1 MKKMMRTILAMMLA
15 AAMMLALVSAS
26 AEEQEKVAVRL
37 GGLKGPT
44 SMGMVKLLEDQEKG
58 ETANKYEFTMAGSPN
73 DLTPALLKGELD
85 ILAVPVNLGA
95 VLYQKSEGQV
105 QLAAVNTL
113 GVLYIVEKGGETVQ
127 TLEDLKGK
135 TLYATGKGSTPEYAL
150 AYLLAQKGM
159 DINTDLT
166 VDWKSEHTEVV
177 AQMALEETAVAL
189 LPQPFVTVAAGQVEN
204 LRVALDLTKEWDSL
218 DNGSQLITGGL
229 IVRKAF
235 AEEHPEALAAFL
247 EEYAASTAYTNE
259 QPAEAAQLIEKYD
272 IIKAAVA
279 EKAIPFCNIVCIT
292 GEEMQ
297 QIAEGY
303 FRTLYDQNPAAVGGE
318 MPDEAFYLKTK

>member
-1 MKKMMRTILAMMLA
+1 MMKKILSVLLA
-15 AAMMLALVSAS
+15 AALLLTLAFAS
-26 AEEQEKVAVRL
+26 AEETEKVTVRL

-44 SMGMVKLLEDQEKG
+44 SMGMVKLLEDNENG
-58 ETANKYEFTMAGSPN
+58 LTANHYEFTMAGSPN
-73 DLTPALLKGELD
+73 DLTPGLLKGDLD
-85 ILAVPVNLGA
+85 VLAVPVNLGA
-95 VLYQKSEGQV
+95 VLFGKSEGAV

-135 TLYATGKGSTPEYAL
+135 TLLATGKGSTPEYAL
-150 AYLLAQKGM
+150 AYLLSQHGL
-159 DINTDLT
+159 DINADLT
-166 VDWKSEHTEVV
+166 VEWMSEHTEVV
-177 AQMALEETAVAL
+177 AKMATEESAVAL
-189 LPQPFVTVAAGQVEN
+189 LPQPFVTVAAGQVEG

-229 IVRKAF
+229 VVRKAF

-259 QPAEAAQLIEKYD
+259 HPAEAAQLIEKFD

-279 EKAIPFCNIVCIT
+279 EKAIPFCNIVCVT
-292 GEEMQ
+292 GDEMKG
-297 QIAEGY
+297 IVTGY
-303 FRTLYDQNPAAVGGE
+303 YQTLFDQNPASVGGA
-318 MPDEAFYLKTK
+318 MPGDEFYLKAE